1 MEKEEKQRLDLP
13 DEVKVGALLDL
24 PIKVEIGVQD
34 DFEMTCGKDAVSRLD
49 LPDEV
54 EVGALLDLPEWLR
67 SESRESGPQEL
78 MLQKKSPSG
87 SPYLWLRS
95 EACWI
100 SPLGSRSQSS

>member
-49 LPDEV
+49 L
-54 EVGALLDLPEWLR
+54 WMRSR
-67 SESRESGPQEL
+67 SE
-78 MLQKKSPSG
+78 PS
-87 SPYLWLRS
+87 
-95 EACWI
+95 WI
-100 SPLGSRSQSS
+100 SLSG

>member
-1 MEKEEKQRLDLP
+1 MSNQQANIIWILSKSNWSLISGKEEKQRLDLP

-54 EVGALLDLPEWLR
+54 EVGALLDLPKRLR
-67 SESRESGPQEL
+67 SESREKGPRE
-78 MLQKKSPSG
+78 P
-87 SPYLWLRS
+87 
-95 EACWI
+95 
-100 SPLGSRSQSS
+100 PL